1 MQPVCSGKSG
11 KSSRNDD
18 DDGYGND
25 DGYGVAKAYKDIQY
39 MGGMMT
45 SKRGK
50 GSTGSAKANKDNGY
64 SHDDSYSDNLKASK
78 HQLYPLS
85 SKQRNTK
92 PTLESTGKPTPKPSG
107 KTTAFPTMP
116 LGGYPPFYADNEQEL
131 FCLTKNGKFQFDKEH
146 WSDISIEAKVLI
158 LSLLVVDPSQRAS
171 AEEILANPWIN
182 QKSDDLLRKSLL
194 VSQSALK
201 SYRAKMRFKKA
212 IHW

>member
-1 MQPVCSGKSG
+1 VQPVCSGKSG

-85 SKQRNTK
+85 SKQQNQRLNRQENLHQSPQEK
-92 PTLESTGKPTPKPSG
+92 RLHFPPCHLGVIHHSTQIMS
-107 KTTAFPTMP
+107 
-116 LGGYPPFYADNEQEL
+116 
-131 FCLTKNGKFQFDKEH
+131 KNCF
-146 WSDISIEAKVLI
+146 V
-158 LSLLVVDPSQRAS
+158 
-171 AEEILANPWIN
+171 
-182 QKSDDLLRKSLL
+182 
-194 VSQSALK
+194 
-201 SYRAKMRFKKA
+201 
-212 IHW
+212 

>member
-1 MQPVCSGKSG
+1 M
-11 KSSRNDD
+11 
-18 DDGYGND
+18 
-25 DGYGVAKAYKDIQY
+25 
-39 MGGMMT
+39 
-45 SKRGK
+45 
-50 GSTGSAKANKDNGY
+50 
-64 SHDDSYSDNLKASK
+64 
-78 HQLYPLS
+78 
-85 SKQRNTK
+85 
-92 PTLESTGKPTPKPSG
+92 
-107 KTTAFPTMP
+107 TAFPTMP